1 MSNEKYDEIVD
12 KVLDLTLGGHELDDQ
27 ARGFVSR
34 LSDFLEKDGL
44 NVRVPEA
51 DEKVLNELHQIFVA
65 VGSPLNTRV
74 FEAPSGL
81 DFASKGSCVAS

>member
-1 MSNEKYDEIVD
+1 MNNEKFDEIVD

-27 ARGFVSR
+27 ARCFVSQ

-51 DEKVLNELHQIFVA
+51 DERVLNELHQRHVLTSA
-65 VGSPLNTRV
+65 G
-74 FEAPSGL
+74 
-81 DFASKGSCVAS
+81 

>member
-1 MSNEKYDEIVD
+1 MNNEKFDEIVD

-27 ARGFVSR
+27 ARCFVSQ

-51 DEKVLNELHQIFVA
+51 DERVLNELHQRHVLTS
-65 VGSPLNTRV
+65 VG
-74 FEAPSGL
+74 
-81 DFASKGSCVAS
+81 

>member
-1 MSNEKYDEIVD
+1 MNNEKFDEIVD

-27 ARGFVSR
+27 ARRFVSQ

-51 DEKVLNELHQIFVA
+51 DERVLNELHQRHVLTS
-65 VGSPLNTRV
+65 VG
-74 FEAPSGL
+74 
-81 DFASKGSCVAS
+81 